1 MSEIAAALDEV
12 AAWTLVRAAVA
23 RDLPEPGPR
32 RVVHGTRSELWLE
45 LSESGRWETSAP
57 PTPAARDL
65 LDLYLPLT
73 RGPDLVIGQLGQ
85 SLDGRIAT
93 VSGKSHYITGPE
105 DIRRLHRLRALVDAV
120 IVGVVTVALDDPEL
134 TVRKV
139 KGENPVRV
147 VLDPDGRLGQDRRI
161 FSDGLAPTIVV
172 RGTGVD
178 DLQATGDGPDDA
190 KATGDGL
197 PEVLTLPA
205 SGAEGFEPKGVL
217 EALRARGLRRVLVE
231 GGGVTV
237 SRFLKAGIL
246 DRLHLT
252 VAPMLMGSG
261 RPGITLPPIE
271 TLDQSLRA
279 RCRHVPL
286 GDDLL
291 FDLDLS

>member
-1 MSEIAAALDEV
+1 MAEITAALDEA

-23 RDLPEPGPR
+23 RELPKPGPR
-32 RVVHGTRSELWLE
+32 CVVHGTRPELWLE
-45 LSESGRWETSAP
+45 LSESGLWETSAP

-93 VSGKSHYITGPE
+93 VSGKSRYITGPE

-120 IVGVVTVALDDPEL
+120 IVGVVTVALDDPQI

-139 KGENPVRV
+139 EGENPVRV
-147 VLDPDGRLGQDRRI
+147 VLDPNGRLGQDRRV
-161 FSDGLAPTIVV
+161 FSDGVAPTIVV
-172 RGTGVD
+172 RRTGVD
-178 DLQATGDGPDDA
+178 DPQAAGDGP
-190 KATGDGL
+190 

-205 SGAEGFEPKGVL
+205 SGAEGFEPGGVL

-237 SRFLKAGIL
+237 SRFLEAGVL

-261 RPGITLPPIE
+261 RPGITLPPID
-271 TLDQSLRA
+271 TLDQSLRV

>member
-1 MSEIAAALDEV
+1 LAELAAALDEA

-23 RDLPEPGPR
+23 RELPESGHR

-45 LSESGRWETSAP
+45 LSESGRWETSAA

-65 LDLYLPLT
+65 LNLYLPLT

-93 VSGKSHYITGPE
+93 VSGKSSYITGPE

-120 IVGVVTVALDDPEL
+120 IVGVVTVALDDPQI

-139 KGENPVRV
+139 EGENPVRV
-147 VLDPDGRLGQDRRI
+147 VLDPNGRLGQDRRV
-161 FSDGLAPTIVV
+161 FSDGVAPTIVV
-172 RGTGVD
+172 RRTGVD
-178 DLQATGDGPDDA
+178 DPQAAGDGP
-190 KATGDGL
+190 

-205 SGAEGFEPKGVL
+205 SGAEGFEPGGVL

-237 SRFLKAGIL
+237 SRFLEAGVL

-261 RPGITLPPIE
+261 RPGITLPPID
-271 TLDQSLRA
+271 TLDQSLRV